1 MDCSYPMA
9 RLSQSRRA
17 TREPVSLLTRGAI
30 GENDM
35 PHVIIHPGGTSE
47 PQEDGL
53 TTIWTFEATVDGRA
67 GIVQLDLPGDSSRAE
82 AAQAA
87 KSLLEEDPGQLEGI
101 V

>member
-1 MDCSYPMA
+1 MA
-9 RLSQSRRA
+9 WLAKVDERHENRY
-17 TREPVSLLTRGAI
+17 SLLTRGAI
-30 GENDM
+30 GEDDM

-67 GIVQLDLPGDSSRAE
+67 GIVQLVLPGDPSRAE
-82 AAQAA
+82 AAAA
-87 KSLLEEDPGQLEGI
+87 AQSLLEDDPGQLEGI